1 MSIYLLDREIGER
14 AEEEGE
20 RAQVTLDEAKDRV

>member
-1 MSIYLLDREIGER
+1 MSIYLLDREIEER
-14 AEEEGE
+14 AEEKGE